1 MALFSMWQLKNR
13 KHVNC
18 IIAKWKDFLEKD
30 RSLVKHK
37 GIELRQRQANEHDR
51 RKVHESDHY
60 AANSL
65 STNTNKSMQM
75 PQLLKHYL
83 DVHYNL
89 YTMQPQASYVLK
101 KFFKNQKRNER
112 SQKSFHK
119 PYKCARAY
127 T

>member
-89 YTMQPQASYVLK
+89 IYDATSSKLCIK
-101 KFFKNQKRNER
+101 EIF
-112 SQKSFHK
+112 
-119 PYKCARAY
+119 
-127 T
+127 